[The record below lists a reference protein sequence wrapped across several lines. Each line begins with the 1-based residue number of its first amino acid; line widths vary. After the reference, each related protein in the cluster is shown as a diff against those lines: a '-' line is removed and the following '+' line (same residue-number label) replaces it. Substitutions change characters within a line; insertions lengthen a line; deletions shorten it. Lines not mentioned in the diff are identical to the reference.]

1 MIPHCTLPLL
11 TPTNPYPSLPLLTPG
26 FRIDPL
32 EKLEETF
39 KELKK
44 LHDVYSTCPVF
55 GVEFVFE
62 KMSPSTDQLLQVN
75 MATLERII

>member
-1 MIPHCTLPLL
+1 LNTIFFNFSSFSFFFPL
-11 TPTNPYPSLPLLTPG
+11 G
-26 FRIDPL
+26 FRIDPV

-62 KMSPSTDQLLQVN
+62 KLSPTPDQLLQV
-75 MATLERII
+75 RILVFIFC